1 MLLQY
6 TYIPDPISA
15 DDYDRLIIYLA
26 ATYSDLSIMS
36 VSMIYYETNAQKKS
50 KTNMS
55 KIISRSRTINY
66 VVVTFQSF

>member
-36 VSMIYYETNAQKKS
+36 VSMIYYETNAQK
-50 KTNMS
+50 TN
-55 KIISRSRTINY
+55 KKQICRKLFH
-66 VVVTFQSF
+66 VVEQ